1 MRYSPGAVEVAIISL
16 TEPRNRVYLLR
27 TPSPRGRYYMVKR
40 PITLSELQAHLEQQL
55 GFLERSA
62 ASFDEGYES
71 EAKRLAVTLRVLLH
85 DTPKS
90 HSLLGQLG
98 KADQAFADTALDF
111 DPTNPVPH
119 GGLVFEA
126 LGPPKTRHV
135 ALLDDAP
142 VCGSTPFHAWWTAP
156 LFVDNERKILTR
168 RDLILVAANQDGGA
182 HVDPA
187 LDETYDKL
195 SRLNSMGLF
204 AVENGEAR
212 PMDGPERAAI
222 RQITHEVLK
231 TLKPGYEKRPSH
243 QAGVIIGGISVVIE
257 KTAAGQP
264 RPAAAKAATRKIG
277 RNERCPC
284 GSGKKYKHCCGRLA
298 A

>member
-1 MRYSPGAVEVAIISL
+1 MA
-16 TEPRNRVYLLR
+16 
-27 TPSPRGRYYMVKR
+27 KR
-40 PITLSELQAHLEQQL
+40 PITPSELQAHLEQQL

-71 EAKRLAVTLRVLLH
+71 EAKRLAATLRVLLH
-85 DTPKS
+85 DTTKS

-98 KADQAFADTALDF
+98 KADQVFVDF
-111 DPTNPVPH
+111 NPTNPVPH

-126 LGPPKTRHV
+126 LGPSKTGHV
-135 ALLDDAP
+135 APLDNAP
-142 VCGSTPFHAWWTAP
+142 VCGSTPFRVWWTAP
-156 LFVDNERKILTR
+156 VFVDNERKILTR
-168 RDLILVAANQDGGA
+168 EDLVLVAANQDGGT

-204 AVENGEAR
+204 TVENGVAR

-243 QAGVIIGGISVVIE
+243 QAGVIVGGISVVLE
-257 KTAAGQP
+257 KTATGQP
-264 RPAAAKAATRKIG
+264 RPAAAKAAARKIG

>member
-1 MRYSPGAVEVAIISL
+1 MA
-16 TEPRNRVYLLR
+16 
-27 TPSPRGRYYMVKR
+27 KR
-40 PITLSELQAHLEQQL
+40 PITRSELRAHLEQQL
-55 GFLERSA
+55 GFLELSA

-111 DPTNPVPH
+111 DPTNPVPYS
-119 GGLVFEA
+119 GLVFEA

-168 RDLILVAANQDGGA
+168 KDLILFAVNQDGGA

-187 LDETYDKL
+187 
-195 SRLNSMGLF
+195 R
-204 AVENGEAR
+204 
-212 PMDGPERAAI
+212 
-222 RQITHEVLK
+222 
-231 TLKPGYEKRPSH
+231 
-243 QAGVIIGGISVVIE
+243 
-257 KTAAGQP
+257 
-264 RPAAAKAATRKIG
+264 
-277 RNERCPC
+277 
-284 GSGKKYKHCCGRLA
+284 
-298 A
+298 